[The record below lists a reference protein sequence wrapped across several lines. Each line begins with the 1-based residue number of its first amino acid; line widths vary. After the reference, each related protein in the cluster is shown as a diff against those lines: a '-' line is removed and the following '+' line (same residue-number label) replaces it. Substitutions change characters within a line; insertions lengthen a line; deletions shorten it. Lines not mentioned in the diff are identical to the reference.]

1 MINIRDEIYPG
12 FFDNI
17 DMKLELYIYKRI
29 YQQLN
34 KDIRNIV
41 EDQIYNRIELKE

>member
-12 FFDNI
+12 FFDSI
-17 DMKLELYIYKRI
+17 DRKLELYIYEQI

-34 KDIRNIV
+34 KDIRNLV
-41 EDQIYNRIELKE
+41 ENQIYNRIELKE